1 MNDVVTLPSPT
12 LDFAPLTE
20 QELQGSIARGADALK
35 GEQRPDGSWD
45 DDTDLGPTA
54 TAMHWI
60 AEAALGGASSAEA
73 ADAAAY
79 LLSQQ
84 RPDGS
89 FLPFP
94 EATEGTAAATALC
107 RAGLLACGLP
117 QAHPALTKAQ
127 QLVDAHGGDHAV
139 ADLLRTRG
147 DLTPL
152 FLVAAG
158 ALDGATLPPL
168 PPELALTP
176 FDRLLE
182 RKVHAGNVVIALV
195 LCAMV
200 AKYARPTPSSFLAKA
215 ARKAENQRIQHTLFQ
230 WQNDAGDWNGQ
241 CNYTWLI
248 LVGLAATGLERSD
261 VRVARALSWLR
272 GKRRAGTT
280 GTAYN
285 GMGTDVWSTSFAA
298 LALHAA
304 GEPFQSPVMSAARRH
319 LLSAQCKRPMPR
331 VNQRKPG
338 AVRTGGWGFQR
349 GNETMPDCD
358 DTGVVLAALCEISGG
373 NATREI
379 FTATEDGVA
388 WLRDMQNP
396 DGGFASYVWNL
407 PSKKPGPMY
416 LVDVPFTIEDP
427 GRVLSFLLNPP
438 AEFSDPG
445 LEGVTGRALWGLG
458 ACGVKRDDPLVCSAV
473 EFLRAQQCGNG
484 AWWGRWMTCYLVETA
499 TTLLGLSAV
508 GEDMRTTYVENAVR
522 FLCRSQNADGGFG
535 ERHEAYRDPRLAGKG
550 PSMPPVTGFVLAGLL
565 AARPELEAYHHAA
578 ARYLVSAQLP
588 NGSWSNAGWLHT
600 MIPPD
605 SFYVYDLPA
614 KTLPLYALG
623 RYLARLA
630 GAR

>member
-1 MNDVVTLPSPT
+1 MNDDAATGSALESACAEVQA
-12 LDFAPLTE
+12 LDSA
-20 QELQGSIARGADALK
+20 IVRGAQALK
-35 GEQRPDGSWD
+35 REQRADGSWD
-45 DDTDLGPTA
+45 DDTDLGPSA

-60 AEAALGGASSAEA
+60 AEAALGGASPAEA
-73 ADAAAY
+73 AEAAAY
-79 LLSQQ
+79 LLSEQ
-84 RPDGS
+84 RADGS

-94 EATEGTAAATALC
+94 EATAGTAAATALC

-117 QAHPALTKAQ
+117 TSHPALQRALEFIDAQ
-127 QLVDAHGGDHAV
+127 GGHAAV
-139 ADLLRTRG
+139 AELLRSRG

-158 ALDGATLPPL
+158 VLDGSSLPPL

-176 FDRLLE
+176 FDRLID
-182 RKVHAGNVVIALV
+182 RKVHAGNIVIALV
-195 LCAMV
+195 LCALV
-200 AKYARPTPSSFLAKA
+200 AKYARAAPSSFLAKA
-215 ARKAENQRIQHTLFQ
+215 ARKAENQRIQYTLLQ

-241 CNYTWLI
+241 CNYTWLVLI
-248 LVGLAATGLERSD
+248 GLAATGLGRSD
-261 VRVARALSWLR
+261 ARVARTLSWLH
-272 GKRRAGTT
+272 GKRRLTPA

-285 GMGTDVWSTSFAA
+285 SMGTDVWSTAFAA

-304 GEPFQSPVMSAARRH
+304 GEPFQSEVMSAARRH
-319 LLSAQCKRPMPR
+319 LLAAQCKRPMPR

-338 AVRTGGWGFQR
+338 AVRSGGWGFQR

-358 DTGVVLAALCEISGG
+358 DTGVVLATLCEISGG

-379 FTATEDGVA
+379 FSATEAGVA

-416 LVDVPFTIEDP
+416 LTDIPFTLEDP

-458 ACGVKRDDPLVCSAV
+458 ACGVRRDDPLVCSAI

-499 TTLLGLSAV
+499 TTLLGLAAV
-508 GEDMRTTYVENAVR
+508 GEDMRTSYVENAVR

-535 ERHEAYRDPRLAGKG
+535 ERHEAYRDPRLAGQG

-565 AARPELEAYHHAA
+565 AARPELEECHHRA
-578 ARYLVSAQLP
+578 ARYLLGAQAP
-588 NGSWSNAGWLHT
+588 SGSWPNAGWLHT

-605 SFYVYDLPA
+605 SFYTYDMPA

-623 RYLARLA
+623 RYRARLS
-630 GAR
+630 GRP

>member
-1 MNDVVTLPSPT
+1 MNDAVTNDSPAQEPSPT
-12 LDFAPLTE
+12 MSQALE
-20 QELQGSIARGADALK
+20 QAIARGAAAVK
-35 GEQRPDGSWD
+35 REQRPDGSWD
-45 DDTDLGPTA
+45 DDTDLGPSA

-60 AEAALGGASSAEA
+60 AEAAVGGASPEA
-73 ADAAAY
+73 GADAAAY

-94 EATEGTAAATALC
+94 EATAGTASATALC

-117 QAHPALTKAQ
+117 ASHPGAQKALAFI
-127 QLVDAHGGDHAV
+127 DANGGHDGV
-139 ADLLRTRG
+139 ADLLRSRG

-152 FLVAAG
+152 FLVSAG
-158 ALDGATLPPL
+158 VLDGSRLPPL

-176 FDRLLE
+176 FDRLVD
-182 RKVHAGNVVIALV
+182 RKMHAGNVVIALV
-195 LCAMV
+195 LCALV
-200 AKYARPTPSSFLAKA
+200 AKFARTPPSSFLAKA
-215 ARKAENQRIQHTLFQ
+215 ARKVENQRIQYTLFQ

-248 LVGLAATGLERSD
+248 LVGLAATGLDRSD
-261 VRVARALSWLR
+261 ERVARAMAWLG
-272 GKRRAGTT
+272 GKRRVTPT
-280 GTAYN
+280 GSAYN
-285 GMGTDVWSTSFAA
+285 SMGTDVWSTSFAA

-304 GEPFQSPVMSAARRH
+304 GEPFQGEVMSAARRH
-319 LLSAQCKRPMPR
+319 LLAAQCRRPMPR
-331 VNQRKPG
+331 VNQRKAD

-358 DTGVVLAALCEISGG
+358 DTGVVLATLCEISGG

-379 FTATEDGVA
+379 FTATEQGVS

-396 DGGFASYVWNL
+396 DGGFASYVWNQ
-407 PSKKPGPMY
+407 PTKKPGPMY
-416 LVDVPFTIEDP
+416 LTDIPLTLDDP
-427 GRVLSFLLNPP
+427 GRILSFLTNPP
-438 AEFSDPG
+438 AEFSDPA

-458 ACGVKRDDPLVCSAV
+458 ACGVRRDDPLVCSAI

-499 TTLLGLSAV
+499 TTLLGLAAV
-508 GEDMRTTYVENAVR
+508 GEDMHTGYVESAVR
-522 FLCRSQNADGGFG
+522 FLCKSQNPDGGFG
-535 ERHEAYRDPRLAGKG
+535 ERHEAYRDPRLAGQG

-565 AARPELEAYHHAA
+565 AARPELQDYHHRAA
-578 ARYLVSAQLP
+578 QYLIGAQEAD
-588 NGSWSNAGWLHT
+588 GRWSNAGWLHT

-605 SFYVYDLPA
+605 SFYTYDMPA

-623 RYLARLA
+623 RYRAMLAA
-630 GAR
+630 AR